1 MPILKFILIIYVVHW
16 QKCYGHSKQNKD
28 VSSANSFTVDLFFP
42 DKLLIYTKKNKTPKM
57 DLCSTPVLAGNQFDD
72 CLLSITYWNLLLKK
86 LLQVLGLRQ

>member
-1 MPILKFILIIYVVHW
+1 MLWSFKTE
-16 QKCYGHSKQNKD
+16 NKD

-86 LLQVLGLRQ
+86 LLQVLRLRQ